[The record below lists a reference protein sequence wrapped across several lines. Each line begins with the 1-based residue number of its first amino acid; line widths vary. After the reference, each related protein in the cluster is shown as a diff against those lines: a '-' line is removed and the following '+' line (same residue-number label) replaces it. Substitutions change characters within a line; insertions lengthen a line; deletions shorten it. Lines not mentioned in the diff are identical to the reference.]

1 MVPTVGVFKS
11 RQQAENAA
19 KALRS
24 AGVPRDKINMLAPGA
39 SAKQIETVPVTDTE
53 QTGMGRAMGG
63 VVGGALGAAA
73 GAELGAIAA
82 TILIPGF
89 GAVIAIGAV
98 AVALLGGGGAVGGFF
113 VGGALDEALTE
124 GLPVDEMYVYE
135 DALRR
140 GRTVLFAFA
149 HDDAQAATA
158 RKVLDQAGAESID
171 AALESWWL
179 GLRTDEEAMYVS
191 DGLDFKAD
199 ESNYRAGFEA
209 AQQVRFRG
217 RSYDQ
222 AKDDLQKK
230 YPAAGAT
237 EAFRRGYARGESYRG
252 DLIERHKQD

>member
-1 MVPTVGVFKS
+1 MVPIVGVFKS
-11 RQQAENAA
+11 REQAEIAA

-39 SAKQIETVPVTDTE
+39 SSKQIETIPVTDTE
-53 QTGMGRAMGG
+53 QTGMGKAMGG

-89 GAVIAIGAV
+89 GAIIGIGAV
-98 AVALLGGGGAVGGFF
+98 AVALLGGGGAIGGFF
-113 VGGALDEALTE
+113 LGGALDEAMTE

-140 GRTVLFAFA
+140 GRAVLFAFA
-149 HDDAQAATA
+149 HDDAQAATV
-158 RKVLDQAGAESID
+158 RRVLTSSGAETVD

-179 GLRTDEEAMYVS
+179 GLRTDEEAMYLS

-199 ESNYRAGFEA
+199 ESNFRDGFET
-209 AQQVRFRG
+209 AQQVRFRD

-222 AKDDLQKK
+222 AKDDLLKK
-230 YPAAGAT
+230 HPAAGAA
-237 EAFRRGYARGESYRG
+237 EAFRRGYARGQSYRR
-252 DLIERHKQD
+252 DLIARHSQD